1 MVIICNKEEVEGMSY
16 QTWNKVL
23 TERGKEVLLD
33 CLEAGLDAYEDDE
46 DMEACNIL
54 NELIGLL
61 NKEEWYGQ
69 DCSHGMVR
77 WTNG

>member
-16 QTWNKVL
+16 QAWNKVL

-61 NKEEWYGQ
+61 NKEE
-69 DCSHGMVR
+69 
-77 WTNG
+77 

>member
-1 MVIICNKEEVEGMSY
+1 MVIICNKEEMEGMSDK
-16 QTWNKVL
+16 TWNKVL

-61 NKEEWYGQ
+61 NKEE
-69 DCSHGMVR
+69 
-77 WTNG
+77 

>member
-1 MVIICNKEEVEGMSY
+1 MVVICNKEKEEGMSY

-46 DMEACNIL
+46 DMEACNII
-54 NELIGLL
+54 NDLIALL
-61 NKEEWYGQ
+61 KEEEI
-69 DCSHGMVR
+69 V
-77 WTNG
+77 

>member
-46 DMEACNIL
+46 DDEDMEACNIL
-54 NELIGLL
+54 NDLIALL
-61 NKEEWYGQ
+61 KKEE
-69 DCSHGMVR
+69 
-77 WTNG
+77 

>member
-1 MVIICNKEEVEGMSY
+1 MVIICNKEEMEEMEEMEGMSY
-16 QTWNKVL
+16 QTWNRVL

-54 NELIGLL
+54 NDLIALL
-61 NKEEWYGQ
+61 KKEE
-69 DCSHGMVR
+69 
-77 WTNG
+77 

>member
-1 MVIICNKEEVEGMSY
+1 MVIICNKEEEMEGMSY
-16 QTWNKVL
+16 QAWNKVL

-54 NELIGLL
+54 NELISLL
-61 NKEEWYGQ
+61 NKEE
-69 DCSHGMVR
+69 
-77 WTNG
+77 